1 MAEIAVNLTDP
12 RMLAILKGANKLIK
26 KVETGDYEKGN
37 INPDSI
43 ITEGHDNFITEDQAL
58 AQGIVKPTRKSSNN
72 EISLNDLDD
81 ETYAEQVKRTKLPAA
96 IQEIMIKKRIETP
109 TSLSP
114 VNLDTVKAF
123 LNEDGEKQ
131 FKPRTPNTKPI
142 TKTVINENNYSNNG
156 DRLITIGENQLKG
169 LVKDAIAEF
178 FTNEYTKTLTE
189 QTIAKTINLLI
200 KEGKIG
206 MKKKV

>member
-1 MAEIAVNLTDP
+1 MAEVAVNLTDP

-58 AQGIVKPTRKSSNN
+58 AQGIVKPIRKSSNS

-142 TKTVINENNYSNNG
+142 AKTVINENNHTNNG

-178 FTNEYTKTLTE
+178 FTNEYNKTLTE